1 MFLNTFSRFSF
12 ETHLHALALIKKT
25 LPHTVNTRRMCTESW
40 VCLGRRDTC
49 RSVCRQEVKTISRT
63 KWWKEENK
71 TKSSLI
77 NRVSDAWVK
86 TQSQFFFTPH
96 PSFPYA
102 RCLSEHSYLLH
113 QMVTHSG
120 ASLHRWRYFPLRSP
134 LSSSALWSHTQ
145 HLVPPRTVYLSLSH
159 KKKKK
164 RTRGPEPPRGHF
176 LYLQYFSASV
186 FFFFTGMVKI
196 RTGNSRRGQILCNLQ
211 EAAAQRTER
220 SHERQKTE
228 LSIIRTPREWSAR
241 ISERGAR
248 YVNEGNFH
256 KLGLAQTEA
265 ATEIHKETVREI
277 RGRV

>member
-1 MFLNTFSRFSF
+1 
-12 ETHLHALALIKKT
+12 
-25 LPHTVNTRRMCTESW
+25 
-40 VCLGRRDTC
+40 
-49 RSVCRQEVKTISRT
+49 
-63 KWWKEENK
+63 
-71 TKSSLI
+71 
-77 NRVSDAWVK
+77 
-86 TQSQFFFTPH
+86 
-96 PSFPYA
+96 
-102 RCLSEHSYLLH
+102 
-113 QMVTHSG
+113 MVTHSG

-186 FFFFTGMVKI
+186 FFFFFTGMVKI

-277 RGRV
+277 RGRVQKTDNQFKYHTYLYRKTCCDGEVIKAKPRLDWSDSPADDVSIFKFVSNVHLFMNDVQRRHILQLCVWISTQYLVHWIIRVHHDVILQKVWFGL

>member
-1 MFLNTFSRFSF
+1 
-12 ETHLHALALIKKT
+12 
-25 LPHTVNTRRMCTESW
+25 
-40 VCLGRRDTC
+40 
-49 RSVCRQEVKTISRT
+49 
-63 KWWKEENK
+63 
-71 TKSSLI
+71 
-77 NRVSDAWVK
+77 
-86 TQSQFFFTPH
+86 
-96 PSFPYA
+96 
-102 RCLSEHSYLLH
+102 
-113 QMVTHSG
+113 MVTHSG

-164 RTRGPEPPRGHF
+164 KKPAARNLPEVISFICNIF
-176 LYLQYFSASV
+176 LPLFF

-220 SHERQKTE
+220 SYERQKTE

-265 ATEIHKETVREI
+265 ATEIHEETVREI
-277 RGRV
+277 RGRVQKTDNQSKYHTYL

>member
-1 MFLNTFSRFSF
+1 
-12 ETHLHALALIKKT
+12 
-25 LPHTVNTRRMCTESW
+25 
-40 VCLGRRDTC
+40 
-49 RSVCRQEVKTISRT
+49 
-63 KWWKEENK
+63 
-71 TKSSLI
+71 
-77 NRVSDAWVK
+77 
-86 TQSQFFFTPH
+86 
-96 PSFPYA
+96 
-102 RCLSEHSYLLH
+102 
-113 QMVTHSG
+113 MVTHSG
-120 ASLHRWRYFPLRSP
+120 TSLHRWRYFPLRSP

-164 RTRGPEPPRGHF
+164 KNPRPGTSPRSF
-176 LYLQYFSASV
+176 PLFAIFFCLCF

-220 SHERQKTE
+220 SYERQKTE

-241 ISERGAR
+241 ISARGAR

-277 RGRV
+277 RGRVQKTDNQFKYHTYLHRKPAVTVK